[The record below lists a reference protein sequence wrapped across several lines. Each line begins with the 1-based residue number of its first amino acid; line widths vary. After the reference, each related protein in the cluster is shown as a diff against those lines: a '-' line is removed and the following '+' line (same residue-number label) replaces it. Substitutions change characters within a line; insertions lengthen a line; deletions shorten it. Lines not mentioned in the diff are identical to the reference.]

1 MDKIDF
7 VKMTKEDLKN
17 FNAIIVNFK
26 QFKRELLL
34 YKGQEEKFK
43 DKIDMLN
50 YQIIKY
56 QSTIEII
63 KLSIE
68 VLSPI
73 GQEIIV
79 CSYFEKMILKDIAI
93 RMNVSIEYIVSH
105 KRNALKELSELMYG
119 HLEILNIDTVERLR
133 AKPSKIKRSNPVY
146 QFDINGKFINKWS
159 SAKECN
165 DNHNEFIEDSI
176 RQCCN
181 GKVKTYK
188 GYRWSYVPEINHGT
202 GVI

>member
-17 FNAIIVNFK
+17 FNAIIVNLK

-73 GQEIIV
+73 RYEIIF
-79 CSYFEKMILKDIAI
+79 CSYFEKMTLKDIAI
-93 RMNVSIEYIVSH
+93 RMNVSI
-105 KRNALKELSELMYG
+105 
-119 HLEILNIDTVERLR
+119 
-133 AKPSKIKRSNPVY
+133 
-146 QFDINGKFINKWS
+146 
-159 SAKECN
+159 
-165 DNHNEFIEDSI
+165 
-176 RQCCN
+176 
-181 GKVKTYK
+181 
-188 GYRWSYVPEINHGT
+188 
-202 GVI
+202 